1 LGIVHPDKPGD
12 YLVGVECDGATYH
25 SAATAR
31 DRDKVRS
38 AILQGLGW
46 KLLRLWSTEWWI
58 DKEGALDRLDTAIN
72 RLLEESRAAEAALIA
87 EAEKQK
93 QITPVIG
100 HVTNDASEDILV
112 SEITPVANDEEIST
126 SVNPIITPPAE
137 VSEDDGGT
145 ELKYAS
151 TASQN
156 NNKPAHA
163 GKYVVNDLQ
172 EWHDRTDA
180 EQFYIAE
187 YDETLKT
194 LIEAV
199 VTSESP
205 VLDTTLVQ
213 RIARIHGFTRAG
225 RLIRERV
232 MEIVDQHYHLAAD
245 HSGENFVWL
254 SAEQRADWNAFRL
267 PATDND
273 IRQVDAIPSEELRA
287 LALSIK
293 GDNKI
298 QEMTRSL
305 GIKRLTSQAKKR
317 IESILNVV

>member
-1 LGIVHPDKPGD
+1 M
-12 YLVGVECDGATYH
+12 
-25 SAATAR
+25 
-31 DRDKVRS
+31 
-38 AILQGLGW
+38 
-46 KLLRLWSTEWWI
+46 
-58 DKEGALDRLDTAIN
+58 
-72 RLLEESRAAEAALIA
+72 
-87 EAEKQK
+87 
-93 QITPVIG
+93 
-100 HVTNDASEDILV
+100 
-112 SEITPVANDEEIST
+112 
-126 SVNPIITPPAE
+126 
-137 VSEDDGGT
+137 
-145 ELKYAS
+145 
-151 TASQN
+151 
-156 NNKPAHA
+156 
-163 GKYVVNDLQ
+163 
-172 EWHDRTDA
+172 
-180 EQFYIAE
+180 
-187 YDETLKT
+187 
-194 LIEAV
+194 

-205 VLDTTLVQ
+205 VLETTLVQ

-305 GIKRLTSQAKKR
+305 GIKR
-317 IESILNVV
+317 

>member
-1 LGIVHPDKPGD
+1 
-12 YLVGVECDGATYH
+12 
-25 SAATAR
+25 
-31 DRDKVRS
+31 
-38 AILQGLGW
+38 
-46 KLLRLWSTEWWI
+46 
-58 DKEGALDRLDTAIN
+58 
-72 RLLEESRAAEAALIA
+72 
-87 EAEKQK
+87 
-93 QITPVIG
+93 
-100 HVTNDASEDILV
+100 
-112 SEITPVANDEEIST
+112 
-126 SVNPIITPPAE
+126 
-137 VSEDDGGT
+137 
-145 ELKYAS
+145 LKYAS

-172 EWHDRTDA
+172 EWHRTDA

-305 GIKRLTSQAKKR
+305 ELSA
-317 IESILNVV
+317 

>member
-1 LGIVHPDKPGD
+1 M
-12 YLVGVECDGATYH
+12 
-25 SAATAR
+25 
-31 DRDKVRS
+31 
-38 AILQGLGW
+38 
-46 KLLRLWSTEWWI
+46 
-58 DKEGALDRLDTAIN
+58 
-72 RLLEESRAAEAALIA
+72 
-87 EAEKQK
+87 
-93 QITPVIG
+93 
-100 HVTNDASEDILV
+100 
-112 SEITPVANDEEIST
+112 
-126 SVNPIITPPAE
+126 
-137 VSEDDGGT
+137 
-145 ELKYAS
+145 KYAS

-232 MEIVDQHYHLAAD
+232 MEIVDQHYHLATD
-245 HSGENFVWL
+245 HSGEDFVWL
-254 SAEQRADWNAFRL
+254 SAAQRADWNVFRL